1 MCVRERELTNDWRSA
16 LLGWPSGASLMLRGR
31 SLSQQAKYS
40 APRGST
46 KPCARSMWWA
56 MGLTILDRRL
66 NAKSSYY
73 IPCVWI
79 ASSSPKKS
87 VASSI
92 RNFLCTLKSFTS
104 KLLRVESTYTIYIYV
119 WFSVRT
125 AFVFETQDDDTLG
138 ASHTTLHRTRIP
150 HGIGW

>member
-1 MCVRERELTNDWRSA
+1 MCVCVRERELTNDWRSA

-73 IPCVWI
+73 IPCVCMHAYGLLLLPLKKVLLLLYVIFYAHWRV
-79 ASSSPKKS
+79 SPVNYS
-87 VASSI
+87 ELNRHI
-92 RNFLCTLKSFTS
+92 R
-104 KLLRVESTYTIYIYV
+104 YIYTYDSQYELHL
-119 WFSVRT
+119 FLR
-125 AFVFETQDDDTLG
+125 
-138 ASHTTLHRTRIP
+138 HKTTTH
-150 HGIGW
+150 